1 MDSTPNDDLG
11 AGEFKAD
18 SLDEALYEEYLD
30 AALGGEVEEP
40 GEFLKRKGV
49 AGSALRSRL
58 EGMYRLFC
66 AGLETR
72 TDAPEGLPAERIGD
86 YCLMHELGRGGM
98 GTIYMARQESL
109 DRLVALKLI
118 RADMLGSQVALERL
132 RREARALAR
141 LNHPNVV
148 GIHDFGEHEGRW
160 YTAMELIAGR
170 SLSEVLSEAA
180 EGGEP
185 VAIGEVV
192 HWAAQIARALE
203 CAHAAGILHR
213 DVKPSNIRVTSQG
226 DAVLVDFGL
235 TRDIL
240 AGGATLTE
248 AFIGSPTYASPE
260 QVSGPA
266 ELDAR
271 TDVYSLGV
279 TLYHAISGSSPF
291 KADTVE
297 RVFKRVLFEEPPPLR
312 RRNTAIGRDLEV
324 VVSKAIEKDRER
336 RYKSAAAFADDL
348 EAILEFRPI
357 QARPPGG
364 FERAWKWARRH
375 RTSAASLLAGGLV
388 AIGALVLF
396 IAQMRAETRERK
408 QRALDLVQSARAS
421 IETFRTQR
429 NEVREVEAEVRDLSG
444 WLEARYLSPE
454 ELGFLDQRETEV
466 GELKLRHELLFY
478 EVLDQLRAA
487 ERLDA
492 DVGGLDAVH
501 AELYLAKLEQAQ
513 VTLDVASMRLFD
525 NLLSTV
531 DLDGAVRARA
541 YPFSQV
547 VIESH
552 PPGAEVHLF
561 RLREQ
566 STLFEGGEPRI
577 VPVPFGEPP
586 SVIRPG
592 TWALRVVRP
601 AGELKLQDLIVEL
614 VGHGV
619 EGALFAAN
627 DAGPIWRLDRLL
639 AIDGI
644 AVGSNW
650 DLEQHAGPLETAEN
664 GERPL
669 RVFEL
674 DRGGEHVSVVGTSL
688 AELGAEFVAAEALA
702 EIGDVPALVYRNG
715 VLLKMHLPPGLELRT
730 TAKPYLLSR
739 HSLIGQTPLEMEL
752 EAGRYVAILRMA
764 GMEELR
770 LTPSL
775 ALGTPGRLQAE
786 LLPIGSTP
794 EGFVRV
800 ATSGKPDFWMMEREV
815 TCAEYLEFLNDPQ
828 TLALIDAADTPL
840 RFPREFTN
848 IASGGHWQRDANGL
862 YQIASDWRADWPII
876 AVSWDDAQAFARWK
890 TEQARAKG
898 ESGFFSLP
906 KYSQVA
912 RTGSGFKYSWG
923 DRFRPHWSN
932 SCFSRPIAGPEPVLR
947 YPVDETLRGVYDLC
961 GGAMEWQDEWFDRNR
976 NMRTA
981 GGGAWGQGEA
991 EITRISGGNGY
1002 QPHFT
1007 TGQTGFRLCYQA
1019 QRDE

>member
-1 MDSTPNDDLG
+1 MDSTPNDGLD
-11 AGEFKAD
+11 AEEFKAD
-18 SLDEALYEEYLD
+18 SPDEALYEEYLD
-30 AALGGEVEEP
+30 AALGGEVEQP
-40 GEFLKRKGV
+40 GEFLDRKGIS
-49 AGSALRSRL
+49 GSALRSRL

-72 TDAPEGLPAERIGD
+72 ENTPEGLPAERIGD

-118 RADMLGSQVALERL
+118 RADMLGSQVAVERF

-141 LNHPNVV
+141 LKHPNVV
-148 GIHDFGEHEGRW
+148 GIHDFGEHGGRW

-180 EGGEP
+180 EGGEA

-213 DVKPSNIRVTSQG
+213 DVKPSNIRVTSRG

-240 AGGATLTE
+240 GDGATLTE

-312 RRNTAIGRDLEV
+312 RRNAAIGRDLEV

-336 RYKSAAAFADDL
+336 RYSSAAEFADDL

-375 RTSAASLLAGGLV
+375 RTSAASLVAGGLV
-388 AIGALVLF
+388 AIGAVVLF

-408 QRALDLVQSARAS
+408 HRALELVQAARES
-421 IETFRTQR
+421 VETFRTQR
-429 NEVREVEAEVRDLSG
+429 NEVREVEAEVKDLSD
-444 WLEARYLSPE
+444 WLEARYLSPS
-454 ELGFLDQRETEV
+454 ELGFLDQRETEI
-466 GELKLRHELLFY
+466 GELKLKHESLFY
-478 EVLDQLRAA
+478 EILDQLRAA

-492 DVGGLDAVH
+492 NVSGLDAVH

-513 VTLDVASMRLFD
+513 VTSDVASMRLFD

-531 DLDGAVRARA
+531 DRDGAVRARA

-547 VIESH
+547 VIESD

-566 STLFEGGEPRI
+566 SALFEGGEPRI
-577 VPVPFGEPP
+577 VPVPFGDQPALT
-586 SVIRPG
+586 RPG

-601 AGELKLQDLIVEL
+601 AGELMLQDLIVEL
-614 VGHGV
+614 AGHEI
-619 EGALFAAN
+619 EGAVFAAN

-644 AVGSNW
+644 EVGDDW
-650 DLEQHAGPLETAEN
+650 DLEQLAGPLDIDEN

-674 DRGGEHVSVVGTSL
+674 ERGGEQVSVVGASL
-688 AELGAEFVAAEALA
+688 AELGAKFVNAEALA
-702 EIGDVPALVYRNG
+702 ELGNVPALVYRNG
-715 VLLKMHLPPGLELRT
+715 ELLNLHLPPGLELRT
-730 TAKPYLLSR
+730 TAKPYLLSTR
-739 HSLIGQTPLEMEL
+739 SLLGETPFEVEL
-752 EAGRYVAILRMA
+752 EAGRYVAILRMD

-775 ALGTPGRLQAE
+775 ALGASGHLQAE
-786 LLPIGSTP
+786 LLPVGSTP
-794 EGFVRV
+794 KGFVRV
-800 ATSGKPDFWMMEREV
+800 VASGEPDFWMMEREV

-848 IASGGHWQRDANGL
+848 VASGGHWQRDASGL
-862 YQIASDWRADWPII
+862 YQIGNEWRVDWPII

-890 TEQARAKG
+890 TERARAAG
-898 ESGFFSLP
+898 QGGLFSLP
-906 KYSQVA
+906 KYSQIA
-912 RTGSGFKYSWG
+912 CTSSGFKYSWG

-932 SCFSRPIAGPEPVLR
+932 SCFSRPIASPEPVLR
-947 YPVDETLRGVYDLC
+947 YPVDETLRGIYDLC
-961 GGAMEWQDEWFDRNR
+961 GGAMEWQDEWFDKNR

-991 EITRISGGNGY
+991 EVTRISGGNGY
-1002 QPHFT
+1002 QPHFS
-1007 TGQTGFRLCYQA
+1007 TGQTGFRLCYQT
-1019 QRDE
+1019 QRDQ